1 MMIYEHIAKNIIDLK
16 NADLALRDE
25 LIQRGELGEGYNEE
39 MRALHNKSARVLNEI
54 IDSIGYPTI
63 TKVGKEGDEAAW
75 LVIQHAIEQ
84 PEFMKKCA
92 QLLQIAVQEN
102 EADPK
107 SLAYLTDRIAVFE
120 GKPQSYGT
128 QFDWDENG
136 NLSANAFDDL
146 IEVNKRRKALG
157 LNTIEEQTELMRK
170 NASNENHYAPKKFE
184 ERKREIELWKKKVG
198 WIK

>member
-1 MMIYEHIAKNIIDLK
+1 MIYEDIAKNIIDLK

-39 MRALHNKSARVLNEI
+39 MRALHNKNARVLNEI

-63 TKVGKEGDEAAW
+63 AKVGKEGSEAAW

-136 NLSANAFDDL
+136 NLSANAFDNL

-157 LNTIEEQTELMRK
+157 LNTIEEQTELIRK
-170 NASNENHYAPKKFE
+170 NARNENHYAPKNFE

>member
-1 MMIYEHIAKNIIDLK
+1 MIYEDIAKNIIELK

-25 LIQRGELGEGYNEE
+25 LIQRGRLSEGYDEE
-39 MRALHNKSARVLNEI
+39 MKALHNRNAIALNAI
-54 IDSIGYPTI
+54 INYIGYPTI
-63 TKVGKEGDEAAW
+63 TKVGKEASEAAW

-84 PEFMKKCA
+84 PQFMKRCV
-92 QLLQIAVQEN
+92 QLLQTAVHEN

-136 NLSANAFDDL
+136 DLSPNAFDNL
-146 IEVNKRRKALG
+146 LEVNKRRKMLG
-157 LNTIEEQTELMRK
+157 LNTLEEQTELIRR
-170 NASNENHYAPKKFE
+170 NARNENQYAPKNFE
-184 ERKREIELWKKKVG
+184 ERKREIEVWKKSVG

>member
-1 MMIYEHIAKNIIDLK
+1 MIYEDIAKNIIDLK

-25 LIQRGELGEGYNEE
+25 LIQRGELGERYNEE
-39 MRALHNKSARVLNEI
+39 MRALHNKNARVLNEI
-54 IDSIGYPTI
+54 IESIEYPTV
-63 TKVGKEGDEAAW
+63 TKVGKEGSEAAW

-84 PEFMKKCA
+84 PQFMKKCA
-92 QLLQIAVQEN
+92 QLLQIAVHEN

-136 NLSANAFDDL
+136 NLSANAFGDL

-157 LNTIEEQTELMRK
+157 LNTIEEQTELMRR
-170 NASNENHYAPKKFE
+170 NARNENHYAPKNFE
-184 ERKREIELWKKKVG
+184 ERKREIELWKKRVG